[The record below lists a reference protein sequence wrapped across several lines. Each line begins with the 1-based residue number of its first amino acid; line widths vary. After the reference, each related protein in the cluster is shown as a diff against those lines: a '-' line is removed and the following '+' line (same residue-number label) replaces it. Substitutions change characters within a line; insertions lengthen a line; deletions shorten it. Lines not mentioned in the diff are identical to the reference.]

1 MRAFTLQDWITIRSG
16 TSAAVI
22 NQPESGWLDLSDY
35 EDVVFWLDVK
45 ETLGGTPTMLYQTS
59 PAPDESLF
67 MPLAAA
73 VSMCSLGVAVTKA
86 LVASATTPRAR
97 YVRWQMTGPVVTPPW
112 DATFRI
118 LVTAF
123 GQGM

>member
-16 TSAAVI
+16 TSNGVI

-45 ETLGGTPTMLYQTS
+45 EILTGTPTMLYQTS
-59 PAPDESLF
+59 PTADESLF

-73 VSMCSLGVAVTKA
+73 VPMSTLSVAVTKA
-86 LVASATTPRAR
+86 LVANATTPLAR
-97 YVRWQMTGPVVTPPW
+97 YVRWQMTGPGPTPW